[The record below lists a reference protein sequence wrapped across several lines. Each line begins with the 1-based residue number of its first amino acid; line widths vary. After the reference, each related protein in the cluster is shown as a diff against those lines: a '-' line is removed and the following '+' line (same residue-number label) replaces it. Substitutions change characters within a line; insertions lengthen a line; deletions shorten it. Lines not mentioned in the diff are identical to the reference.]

1 MDELRDK
8 IIIWYNE
15 FSTFIN
21 HQMPLLNGILFDIK
35 EDNNI
40 NAKVQ
45 IQELELKKYII
56 HVNKRMINYLDNY
69 NKAILFHEF
78 THIYDYLTCPPNINK
93 KTFLNSY
100 SECHASSIELSILL
114 SINYRQTVFFDQE
127 QIVAWEDTKKPLIDI
142 VFMKSANA
150 QKNLESLDID
160 NISKNPLTSLCYYLG
175 YLKVFSNGI
184 FVLKKE
190 VELYKKPF
198 DKLVIKFAQQYW
210 GNNKNGVIKTYEN
223 MENQRLQMICDF
235 YKVPIE
241 KVNINKT

>member
-1 MDELRDK
+1 MDELRNK
-8 IIIWYNE
+8 IIIWYSE

-21 HQMPLLNGILFDIK
+21 YQMPLLNDILFDIE

-56 HVNKRMINYLDNY
+56 HVNKRMINYLGNY

-100 SECHASSIELSILL
+100 SECHASSVELSILL
-114 SINYRQTVFFDQE
+114 SINYRQTVFLNQE
-127 QIVAWEDTKKPLIDI
+127 QAIVWETTEKSLIDI
-142 VFMKSANA
+142 VFMKSTNA
-150 QKNLESLDID
+150 QRDLENLDID

-175 YLKVFSNGI
+175 YLRVFSNGML
-184 FVLKKE
+184 VLKKE
-190 VELYKKPF
+190 VELYKNPL
-198 DKLVIKFAQQYW
+198 DKLVIKLAQQYW
-210 GNNKNGVIKTYEN
+210 GNNKNGVIKSYESI
-223 MENQRLQMICDF
+223 ENQRLQMICDF

-241 KVNINKT
+241 KVNINK